1 MAHTNGQQYGDLVTF
16 ELIMVQILSTV
27 QVQHYTNFQD
37 HMVIHSSITHYR
49 ALCTWICDAW

>member
-1 MAHTNGQQYGDLVTF
+1 
-16 ELIMVQILSTV
+16 
-27 QVQHYTNFQD
+27 VQHYTNFQD